1 MELLKTI
8 VDFIPTD
15 QALGDFLQTIKAD
28 YLIFAVIAWKLAGKP
43 VIWLFKWLAAKTPWT
58 SDDELWGDVER
69 KIDEALNKKLGMP
82 PSR

>member
-43 VIWLFKWLAAKTPWT
+43 VISVQMA
-58 SDDELWGDVER
+58 GR
-69 KIDEALNKKLGMP
+69 
-82 PSR
+82 